1 MNTLYD
7 LDINKEA
14 IIHSFNK
21 VQDSSSRLHEMGLI
35 SGVIVRL
42 VKKNPFGGPIQIKLN
57 NNYIAIRK
65 NDAEMINII
74 LK

>member
-14 IIHSFNK
+14 IIHGFNK
-21 VQDSSSRLHEMGLI
+21 PHKPSSRLYEMGLI
-35 SGVIVRL
+35 SGAIVRL

-65 NDAEMINII
+65 NDAQMINII
-74 LK
+74 CK

>member
-14 IIHSFNK
+14 IIHGFNK
-21 VQDSSSRLHEMGLI
+21 PQEPSSRLYEICLI
-35 SGVIVRL
+35 SGTVVRL

-65 NDAEMINII
+65 IDAQMINII
-74 LK
+74 IK